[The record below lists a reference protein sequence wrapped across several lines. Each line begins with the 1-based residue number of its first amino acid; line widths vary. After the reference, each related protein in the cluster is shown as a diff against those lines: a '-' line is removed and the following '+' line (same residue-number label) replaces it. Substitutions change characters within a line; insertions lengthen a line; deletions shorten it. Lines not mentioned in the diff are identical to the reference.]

1 MTAPGDTAA
10 DPDAPLMKLIVKGD
24 LKAFEELVARWQV
37 RLMNF
42 FLRCGVQNDAEDL
55 TQQTFLRIYRYRDR
69 YRATARVSTFLYL
82 IARQVWVDH
91 WRKRQRLARTADAF
105 SAEIEIAAADFESP
119 ENPLLLDL
127 PAALDQLS
135 PALREVVERSFL
147 MDQPHQE
154 IADAMNIPVGTVKS
168 RLFNALRSL
177 RAFFDGKRGES

>member
-1 MTAPGDTAA
+1 MTAPDDTTP
-10 DPDAPLMKLIVKGD
+10 DPDAPLMRLIVKGN
-24 LKAFEELVARWQV
+24 LEAFEELVARWQV

-42 FLRCGVQNDAEDL
+42 FLRCGVRNEAEDL

-69 YRATARVSTFLYL
+69 YRPSARVSTFLYL

-91 WRKRQRLARTADAF
+91 WRKRRRIERTADAF
-105 SAEIEIAAADFESP
+105 TQEIQIAAADCGLP

-127 PAALDQLS
+127 PAALDRLS

-177 RAFFDGKRGES
+177 RAFFDGKRGDS